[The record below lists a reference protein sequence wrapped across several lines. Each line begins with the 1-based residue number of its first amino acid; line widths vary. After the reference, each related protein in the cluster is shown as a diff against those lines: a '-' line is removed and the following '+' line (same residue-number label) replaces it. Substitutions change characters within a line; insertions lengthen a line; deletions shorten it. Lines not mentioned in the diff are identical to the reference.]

1 MLFKD
6 FKERASGGE
15 VTPLPQPKPEIKYEV
30 LSMCCQAH
38 LTRVGKLHYICDEC
52 KKDRTLY
59 MMFVLN
65 GQIKRKHLWL
75 KPKE

>member
-1 MLFKD
+1 MDNRTKNNT
-6 FKERASGGE
+6 KVE
-15 VTPLPQPKPEIKYEV
+15 YEV

-38 LTRVGKLHYICDEC
+38 ITRIGKLHYECDKC
-52 KKDRTLY
+52 KKDKTLY

-65 GQIKRKHLWL
+65 GQIKRKNIWL